1 MNNTEKVLEKLSG
14 TIEDRGE
21 LSSVS
26 DYETLEA
33 AILKY
38 GAESQ
43 IDIAIEEMSELTKAL
58 LKERRQAKKGF
69 DVSAENF
76 LIWELG
82 YWCRKNMLEV
92 IGNIHDNPGLLE
104 GSNE

>member
-38 GAESQ
+38 GAENQ
-43 IDIAIEEMSELTKAL
+43 VDIAIEEMSELTKAL
-58 LKERRQAKKGF
+58 LKERRQLKKGLMF
-69 DVSAENF
+69 RRQKH
-76 LIWELG
+76 LKCLRTI
-82 YWCRKNMLEV
+82 YRRKWRT
-92 IGNIHDNPGLLE
+92 LL
-104 GSNE
+104 